1 MHATSSILIVRT
13 SAIGD
18 VIHTFPVLDY
28 LREKFPHAK
37 IDWVVERGIVDLLA
51 AHPSLSRVIP
61 VDFKKWRKKIFS
73 KATLRD
79 AKASL
84 TELRRTHY
92 DLLFDLQGNGK
103 SALVT
108 LSAKAKVKVGFGYHS
123 AREKMNLLATHV
135 RFNVAETPI
144 RCKYLQLVQDYF
156 QDKERKTSAPVHL
169 RLNEKEKQRLQ
180 ELLSLKKAPWLM
192 IATGSK
198 WPNKQMSHETLS
210 RFLSLVAARFSFSF
224 LFIYGNEEEKQI
236 ADGLSLRFKERSM
249 AVGGLSLPLWQALMY
264 EASGVVAVDSAAL
277 HLCATTSTPS
287 FSIFGPSLASV
298 YKPTEE
304 KHMAIQGSCPYGKT
318 FVKHCSL
325 LRTCSTG
332 ACIKDLKEDSLFQA
346 FSFWISSNHLSMRKN
361 SLKLI

>member
-28 LREKFPHAK
+28 LRKRFPHAQ
-37 IDWVVERGIVDLLA
+37 IDWVVERGIVDLLS
-51 AHPSLSRVIP
+51 AHPSLSHVIP

-73 KATLRD
+73 QTTLHD
-79 AKASL
+79 AKASF
-84 TELRRTHY
+84 TQLRQTHY

-108 LSAKAKVKVGFGYHS
+108 LCAKAKVKVGFGYHS
-123 AREKMNLLATHV
+123 AREKINLLATHV

-144 RCKYLQLVQDYF
+144 RSKYLQLVQDYF
-156 QDKERKTSAPVHL
+156 QDKEPKESAPVRL
-169 RLNEKEKQRLQ
+169 KLNENEKLRLQ

-192 IATGSK
+192 VATGSK
-198 WPNKQMSHETLS
+198 WPNKQMNYETLS
-210 RFLSLVAARFSFSF
+210 RFLSLVATRFPFFF

-236 ADGLSLRFKERSM
+236 ADRLCLHFKERSM
-249 AVGGLSLPLWQALMY
+249 SVGGLSLPLWQAVMY

-298 YKPTEE
+298 YKPAGNR
-304 KHMAIQGSCPYGKT
+304 HVAVQGNCPYGKT
-318 FVKHCSL
+318 FIKHCSI
-325 LRTCSTG
+325 LRTCSSG
-332 ACIKDLKEDSLFQA
+332 ACIKDLKENHLFQDFCSLF
-346 FSFWISSNHLSMRKN
+346 N
-361 SLKLI
+361 SI